1 MHLCVPLPGTA
12 GALRGMTNLVI
23 LGLLVG
29 FISTSKR
36 TLAPA
41 SMDLSPIRLRLLR
54 HRGCPSQ
61 DCAIASI
68 EVPPSNGGQLKE
80 GDSTAG
86 AASWA
91 TSPSE
96 GTWYPWLSQTIIRH
110 PELVGSGAGGN
121 ACLGNSIHVYSTYKG
136 R

>member
-1 MHLCVPLPGTA
+1 
-12 GALRGMTNLVI
+12 MTNLVI

-29 FISTSKR
+29 FISTSRR

-41 SMDLSPIRLRLLR
+41 SMDPSPVRLRLLR
-54 HRGCPSQ
+54 HRGCPSP

-68 EVPPSNGGQLKE
+68 EVPPPNGGQLQE

-86 AASWA
+86 AASRA

-96 GTWYPWLSQTIIRH
+96 GTRYPWLSQTDIRNQK
-110 PELVGSGAGGN
+110 LVGSGTGGN
-121 ACLGNSIHVYSTYKG
+121 EGLGNRIPVYSTYKG
-136 R
+136 RYSKEE